1 MEDESKSWYELGN
14 IMGLIVVLSEEE
26 EEEEKTEED
35 KEVERI
41 YQKGKDT
48 KRKILTGMSIML
60 NELII
65 LVQYL

>member
-1 MEDESKSWYELGN
+1 MVS
-14 IMGLIVVLSEEE
+14 SEEE
-26 EEEEKTEED
+26 EEEQQMEED

-41 YQKGKDT
+41 YQKGKET

-60 NELII
+60 NKFII